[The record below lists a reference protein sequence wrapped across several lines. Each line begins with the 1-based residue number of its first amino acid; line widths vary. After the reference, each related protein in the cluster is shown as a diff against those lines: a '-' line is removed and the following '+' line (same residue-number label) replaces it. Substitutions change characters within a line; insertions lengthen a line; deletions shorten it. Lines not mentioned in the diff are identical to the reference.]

1 MRCPSIENA
10 RVLAVTDQAMISG
23 CNFVSVLYLARV
35 LSPSDFGT
43 FSLAL
48 LCTLCMS
55 NLHRATITQ
64 PMNVLGSGEHALEV
78 AARLLALLRL
88 HAVVIPLAV
97 TALLLLAV
105 HFFPDAKVAGAAA
118 GYIACTF
125 FQETIRR
132 YWYTLQRFRRA
143 VFTDLLAYGGR
154 IILLPIAGSLWSLTS
169 SDVFL
174 IMTLPIL
181 SAILVDVRRLP
192 PRNPSHC
199 MTVGQVVRQ
208 HWPLSRWLVLTV
220 LAVWGGSQAYP
231 FLLSPLGP
239 ATVATFMACRNLLNA
254 TTVVIQSIDNYL
266 PVRAAALLRS
276 GGKGALTQHLVR
288 TLVVTAAGGAAFS
301 VMMVTAALPLLHL
314 IYGGAYDD
322 AAPIL
327 RILPLGTL
335 AALMATVLGAY
346 SLAMEDARASF
357 FSNVGASAMSFT
369 VGVWMVTAD
378 GIRGAAVAAV
388 LTATAALVLQAT
400 FVVTR
405 LRALPEME
413 TAAA

>member
-105 HFFPDAKVAGAAA
+105 HFFPDAKVAAAAA

-239 ATVATFMACRNLLNA
+239 AAVATFMACRNLLNA
-254 TTVVIQSIDNYL
+254 TTVVMQSIDNYL

-314 IYGGAYDD
+314 IYGGVYDD

-369 VGVWMVTAD
+369 VGLWMVAED

-388 LTATAALVLQAT
+388 LTATAALVLQTT

-405 LRALPEME
+405 LRALPEMG